1 MDCIEI
7 LFAVRKV
14 GDVDADPDADADP
27 EAAVDAAE
35 SPNVGVA
42 SGA

>member
-14 GDVDADPDADADP
+14 GDVDADADADP